1 MITRILLLCVLILAL
16 AGAAQAQDTPAPVL
30 MLINGEDIWASY
42 PTGLVRLSF
51 SGYANRPA
59 LSPSGGQIAYPVIDQ
74 IGIQALQTTGGLVSE
89 LPSNIVLQDLT
100 TQAATPIATQPEGA
114 TFNAGEPARAIVR
127 SAPAWSTDGGALA
140 WTEDAAPESVR
151 SLVVYTP
158 ASATAQVL
166 AADLP
171 LQAGFQQTL
180 PVRWGGGG
188 IALHSITAVAEAT
201 AAQPTIDTFLIYSPQ
216 GALLASATVTPAAG
230 EYVYDFQWI
239 SDAGVDKLGVIYSTG
254 RWDIIDPATGAVTAL
269 VGSPE
274 LYSLSAPDGL
284 SVVFGVTSLPNGAV
298 FTWRVGQTPLAY
310 TGPLEWL
317 SISPSGDGLAYASQG
332 LAYTWRDGVTE
343 PVYGTND
350 YNMVVSDVVW
360 GPTGWRVAG
369 Q

>member
-1 MITRILLLCVLILAL
+1 MKIRIGLLCVLILAV
-16 AGAAQAQDTPAPVL
+16 AGVVQAQDAPAPVL

-42 PTGLVRLSF
+42 PTGLARLTY
-51 SGYANRPA
+51 SGYADRPA
-59 LSPSGGQIAYPVIDQ
+59 LSPAGGQIAYPVIDR

-89 LPSNIVLQDLT
+89 LPSNIVLQNLT
-100 TQAATPIATQPEGA
+100 TRVETSIATQPEGA

-127 SAPAWSTDGGALA
+127 SAPAWSPDGSALA
-140 WTEDAAPESVR
+140 WTEDVTPEAVR
-151 SLVVYTP
+151 SLVIYTL
-158 ASATAQVL
+158 ASASAQV
-166 AADLP
+166 AVTDLP

-201 AAQPTIDTFLIYSPQ
+201 AAQPTIDTFLIYSPA
-216 GALLASATVTPAAG
+216 GALLASSTVTPATG

-239 SDAGVDKLGVIYSTG
+239 DDAGVDKLGVIYSTG
-254 RWDIIDPATGAVTAL
+254 RWDVIDPASGAVTPL

-317 SISPSGDGLAYASQG
+317 SISPAGDAIAYATQG
-332 LAYTWRDGVTE
+332 IAYTWRDGVTE

-360 GPTGWRVAG
+360 GPTAWRVAG